1 MLLSCSIMKY
11 SDILVDSNAVWIMRI
26 TVSFNRQGD
35 RKLCWI
41 SYNEGITWSRNGI
54 REILLVFSLND
65 SWNSTDEIMSWRRRT
80 SGKVRISH
88 SRMWHLSEICTALP
102 LKYLMNI
109 YYYPWCFLILLG
121 MLIHVLP
128 WKSLFRRIQY
138 LNTYFGLWTIAYGI
152 KQWTIESGLTV
163 SCSNSNFAYT

>member
-1 MLLSCSIMKY
+1 MKY

>member
-1 MLLSCSIMKY
+1 MVVWVNIAADLSLLLSCSIY
-11 SDILVDSNAVWIMRI
+11 WDILVDSNAVWIMRI
-26 TVSFNRQGD
+26 TVSLNRQGD

-41 SYNEGITWSRNGI
+41 SYIEGITWSRNGI

-128 WKSLFRRIQY
+128 WKKACF
-138 LNTYFGLWTIAYGI
+138 T
-152 KQWTIESGLTV
+152 
-163 SCSNSNFAYT
+163 

>member
-1 MLLSCSIMKY
+1 MWVNIAADLSLLLSCSIY
-11 SDILVDSNAVWIMRI
+11 WDILVDSNAVWIMRI
-26 TVSFNRQGD
+26 TVSLNRQGD

-41 SYNEGITWSRNGI
+41 SYIEGITWSRNGI

-121 MLIHVLP
+121 ILIHVLP
-128 WKSLFRRIQY
+128 WKKLVSPYSVFNIC
-138 LNTYFGLWTIAYGI
+138 WTINRLNFGI
-152 KQWTIESGLTV
+152 FW
-163 SCSNSNFAYT
+163 NFNLSE

>member
-1 MLLSCSIMKY
+1 MKY

-41 SYNEGITWSRNGI
+41 SYIEGITWSRNGI

-128 WKSLFRRIQY
+128 WKSYVLPNSVFNIFWTM
-138 LNTYFGLWTIAYGI
+138 NKSLWSIVYGI

-163 SCSNSNFAYT
+163 SCPDSNFSYD

>member
-1 MLLSCSIMKY
+1 MVVWVNIAADLSLLLSCSIY
-11 SDILVDSNAVWIMRI
+11 WDILVDSNAVWIMRI
-26 TVSFNRQGD
+26 TVSLNRQGD

-41 SYNEGITWSRNGI
+41 SYIEGITWSRNGI

-128 WKSLFRRIQY
+128 WKKL
-138 LNTYFGLWTIAYGI
+138 
-152 KQWTIESGLTV
+152 V
-163 SCSNSNFAYT
+163 SPYSVFNIFWYILYYE

>member
-1 MLLSCSIMKY
+1 MLLSCSIY
-11 SDILVDSNAVWIMRI
+11 WDILVDSNAVWIMRI
-26 TVSFNRQGD
+26 TVSLNRQGD

-41 SYNEGITWSRNGI
+41 SYIEGITWSRNGI

-128 WKSLFRRIQY
+128 WKKLVSPYSVFNI
-138 LNTYFGLWTIAYGI
+138 FWTINR
-152 KQWTIESGLTV
+152 L
-163 SCSNSNFAYT
+163 NFLDFQPEWMKPKSE

>member
-11 SDILVDSNAVWIMRI
+11 SDILSDSNAVWIMRI

-41 SYNEGITWSRNGI
+41 SYIEGITWSRNGI

-88 SRMWHLSEICTALP
+88 SRMWHLSEICTP
-102 LKYLMNI
+102 TTLKI
-109 YYYPWCFLILLG
+109 FDEHKILSE
-121 MLIHVLP
+121 MLFYT
-128 WKSLFRRIQY
+128 FR
-138 LNTYFGLWTIAYGI
+138 YFDPCLAVKYFTC
-152 KQWTIESGLTV
+152 KPVRHTV
-163 SCSNSNFAYT
+163 YHMP

>member
-1 MLLSCSIMKY
+1 MKY

-163 SCSNSNFAYT
+163 SCSDSNFAYT